1 MNTIINSF
9 VTWKKVNEAE
19 LSFDVDLIGT
29 YVPQGS
35 TISPTFDEVKT
46 APKSVAKNVSKP
58 STEAK
63 PKKVEKSTT
72 KLEKK
77 PQGKSKLT
85 TDDLVEIKTRLGK
98 GAEMYADGITYRNPK
113 TGYEYYF
120 YLSGRAH
127 FGIDSSQNFEE
138 CNGTLSKRNGYW
150 VVTYDKGGT
159 VDLGTYVNR
168 IEPTEKGTYKGAD
181 ISKARK

>member
-9 VTWKKVNEAE
+9 VTWKKVNESE
-19 LSFDVDLIGT
+19 LSFDVDSIGT

-46 APKSVAKNVSKP
+46 APKSVAKP

-63 PKKVEKSTT
+63 PKKVEKSTV

-77 PQGKSKLT
+77 PQGKAKLT
-85 TDDLVEIKTRLGK
+85 NDDLVEIKTRLGK
-98 GAEMYADGITYRNPK
+98 GAEVVEGKRVKYLNPK

-120 YLSGRAH
+120 FLSGRAH
-127 FGIDSSQNFEE
+127 FGIESYQNFEE
-138 CNGTLSKRNGYW
+138 CKGTLSKRNGYW

-159 VDLGTYVNR
+159 VDLGTYVTRN
-168 IEPTEKGTYKGAD
+168 EPTEKGTYKGAD